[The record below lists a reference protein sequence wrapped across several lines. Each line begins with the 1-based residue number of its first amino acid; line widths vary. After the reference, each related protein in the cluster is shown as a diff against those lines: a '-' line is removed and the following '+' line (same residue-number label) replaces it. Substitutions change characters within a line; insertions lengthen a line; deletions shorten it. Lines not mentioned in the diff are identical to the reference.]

1 MRISDWSSD
10 VCSSDLMRVTE
21 GRRVRSARDQASE
34 VGHVD
39 HEICAHFIGN
49 GTEARKVNVTRIGR
63 TAGDDDGGAALLRQL
78 LHGVV
83 INEVRVLTYAILDGI
98 EPDRKSTRLN
108 SSH

>member
-10 VCSSDLMRVTE
+10 VCSSDL
-21 GRRVRSARDQASE
+21 
-34 VGHVD
+34 VD

-83 INEVRVLTYAILDGI
+83 INEMRVLTYAILRSEELRVGQ
-98 EPDRKSTRLN
+98 EGVSTCRSRWSPHHYKHN
-108 SSH
+108 KCMYYTTC